1 MSADE
6 ARALVYSIVN
16 TMCELPG
23 IKSVRF
29 YFDGERVDYLA
40 GAICL
45 RGPLMSNVGIVRS

>member
-1 MSADE
+1 
-6 ARALVYSIVN
+6 
-16 TMCELPG
+16 MCELPD